1 MLGAFAGLTGPAGAG
16 VVDSGISWRDVVLWT
31 WGIVMADKKKAYRRF
46 EELTKRAM
54 GGPGADAGPG
64 QAQPDGPPDLGS
76 AGEDAVAEQEL
87 TIWLSP
93 EVRRALLERAA
104 TKNTTASR
112 IVEEVLRRQFRLW
125 S

>member
-1 MLGAFAGLTGPAGAG
+1 M
-16 VVDSGISWRDVVLWT
+16 V
-31 WGIVMADKKKAYRRF
+31 DKKKAYRRF

-54 GGPGADAGPG
+54 GAAGPETGPGLGATDSQPADGSLVE
-64 QAQPDGPPDLGS
+64 DGP
-76 AGEDAVAEQEL
+76 AELEL

-93 EVRRALLERAA
+93 EVRRALLDRAA

-112 IVEEVLRRQFRLW
+112 IVEEALRRQLRLW

>member
-1 MLGAFAGLTGPAGAG
+1 
-16 VVDSGISWRDVVLWT
+16 
-31 WGIVMADKKKAYRRF
+31 MADKKKAYRRF

-54 GGPGADAGPG
+54 AAGGPEAGPG
-64 QAQPDGPPDLGS
+64 QGSPDGPPADGS
-76 AGEDAVAEQEL
+76 AVEDGPAELEL

-112 IVEEVLRRQFRLW
+112 IVEEALRRQLRMW